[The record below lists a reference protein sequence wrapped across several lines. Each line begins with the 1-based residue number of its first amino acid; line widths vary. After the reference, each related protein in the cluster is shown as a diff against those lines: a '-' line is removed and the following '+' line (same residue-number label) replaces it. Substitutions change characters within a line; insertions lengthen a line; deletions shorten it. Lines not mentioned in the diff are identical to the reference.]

1 MLARVPL
8 IGLPL
13 PAAMPRATAT
23 RHSSMST
30 LITEL
35 TRTQA
40 VKLLDKTKKFTHIS
54 HPSMP
59 PPSAPRRRRI
69 IIDDDDSDA
78 DERGGPV
85 PQAIPTPPEAA
96 PAEAPAVD
104 IFTVSSD
111 SGSYDS
117 DDPISRKARRISCG
131 MTAQRAAES
140 NAEAAAAQRGSEANA
155 AALTPFQYA
164 AKFGR
169 FPKHDPAVP
178 QPRQQ
183 PEEAPHDGCLWNA
196 RPPARSQYLD
206 EEAAHVGSSSSGRSG
221 SSEGSLGDDDFID
234 KTSPD
239 FTAAEEQ
246 QLQLLF
252 PLTSKRFLLCSS
264 AGCCSQKSA
273 DAAQQVFSKTLHRR
287 IPHYRHQ
294 LSTPPQ
300 NYPLDRVAVVAGS
313 IANTIC
319 SNCKVRKVG
328 NEVKKCGFVDWCF
341 VCDESLWSTNPE
353 VICMRTTASQ
363 AASEFPQTPMD
374 AQPSPHHPAV
384 LPSNAFDPRSPD
396 SP

>member
-1 MLARVPL
+1 
-8 IGLPL
+8 
-13 PAAMPRATAT
+13 
-23 RHSSMST
+23 
-30 LITEL
+30 
-35 TRTQA
+35 
-40 VKLLDKTKKFTHIS
+40 
-54 HPSMP
+54 MP

-85 PQAIPTPPEAA
+85 PQAIPTPPDAA
-96 PAEAPAVD
+96 PAATPAVD
-104 IFTVSSD
+104 IFPVSSD

-117 DDPISRKARRISCG
+117 DDPISRKARRNSCR
-131 MTAQRAAES
+131 MAAQRAAES

-183 PEEAPHDGCLWNA
+183 PEEAPHDGFLWNA

-221 SSEGSLGDDDFID
+221 SSEGSLSDDNFID

-273 DAAQQVFSKTLHRR
+273 
-287 IPHYRHQ
+287 
-294 LSTPPQ
+294 
-300 NYPLDRVAVVAGS
+300 
-313 IANTIC
+313 
-319 SNCKVRKVG
+319 
-328 NEVKKCGFVDWCF
+328 E
-341 VCDESLWSTNPE
+341 
-353 VICMRTTASQ
+353 
-363 AASEFPQTPMD
+363 TPMD
-374 AQPSPHHPAV
+374 QNGFEIV
-384 LPSNAFDPRSPD
+384 D
-396 SP
+396 